1 MSGKRY
7 PEEFKTE
14 AVKQVVDRGYSVASV
29 ATRLDITTHSLYAW
43 IKKYGPD
50 SSTNKEQSDAQAE
63 IRRLQKELKRVTDER
78 DILKKAALDIR
89 LPEQFSIIGKLRAR
103 YPVATLCH
111 VFGVHR
117 SSYKYWKNRPEKP
130 DGRRAVLRSQVLEL
144 HGISHGSAGARSIAT
159 MATQR
164 GYQMGRWLAGR
175 LMKELGLV
183 SCQQPTHRY
192 KRGGHEH
199 VAIPNHLERQF
210 AVTEPNQVWCGD
222 VTYIWTGKRWAYL
235 AVVLDLFARKP
246 VGWAMSFSP
255 DSRLTMKA
263 LEMAWET
270 RGKPGGV
277 MFHSDQGSHYT
288 SRQFRQLLWRY
299 QITQSMSRRG
309 NCWDNSPME
318 RFFRSLKNEWMPVVG
333 YVSFSEAAH
342 AITDY
347 MNRPGF
353 PGECFICEL
362 RLPDHRFRWKHNK
375 LFLLLPEEYGPAFPA
390 IVDCYTSPP
399 T

>member
-1 MSGKRY
+1 
-7 PEEFKTE
+7 
-14 AVKQVVDRGYSVASV
+14 
-29 ATRLDITTHSLYAW
+29 
-43 IKKYGPD
+43 
-50 SSTNKEQSDAQAE
+50 
-63 IRRLQKELKRVTDER
+63 
-78 DILKKAALDIR
+78 
-89 LPEQFSIIGKLRAR
+89 
-103 YPVATLCH
+103 
-111 VFGVHR
+111 
-117 SSYKYWKNRPEKP
+117 
-130 DGRRAVLRSQVLEL
+130 
-144 HGISHGSAGARSIAT
+144 
-159 MATQR
+159 
-164 GYQMGRWLAGR
+164 MGRWLAGR

-270 RGKPGGV
+270 RGKPVGV

-299 QITQSMSRRG
+299 RIRQSMSRRG

-318 RFFRSLKNEWMPVVG
+318 RFFRSLKNEWVPATG
-333 YVSFSEAAH
+333 YVSFSDAAH

-347 MNRPGF
+347 IVGYYSALRPHEYNGGLPPNESENRYWKTLTRWPVLLTTSNPANLF
-353 PGECFICEL
+353 PCLIDLVSPYPVTKSTG
-362 RLPDHRFRWKHNK
+362 LPTHKTLPLLTRKPVQRVVWRQYPSIQTDNK
-375 LFLLLPEEYGPAFPA
+375 SLIFPA
-390 IVDCYTSPP
+390 ALTIVRALSLAQ
-399 T
+399 